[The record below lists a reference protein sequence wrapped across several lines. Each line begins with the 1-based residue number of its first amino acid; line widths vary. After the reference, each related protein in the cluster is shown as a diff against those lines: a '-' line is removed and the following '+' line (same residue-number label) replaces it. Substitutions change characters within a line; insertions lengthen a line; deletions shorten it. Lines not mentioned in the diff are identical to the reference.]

1 MGGRISGKAGGSL
14 DSRID
19 TLHTLDAGDMRRL
32 IRSRLEG
39 SRPRSEP
46 EVMRFGPFPR
56 EYTSRLRHLIP
67 HDPTPAA
74 VLVPVIDRGSEL
86 TVLLTERSADLKHHA
101 GQISFPGG
109 RREDHDAGPVD
120 VALRETEEE
129 IGLSRDHVEII
140 GFLPDHLIIS
150 GYQVTPVVGFVR
162 PDFTLTLDR
171 TEVASVFEAP
181 LRHLFDPRNRRPR
194 LRRMLDIE
202 ITLWDLPYGEHNIWG
217 ATAGILLT
225 FGELLSEA

>member
-1 MGGRISGKAGGSL
+1 M

-19 TLHTLDAGDMRRL
+19 TLHTLGTEDMRRL

-46 EVMRFGPFPR
+46 EVLRFGPFPR
-56 EYTSRLRHLIP
+56 EFTSRLRHLIP

-74 VLVPVIDRGSEL
+74 VLVPVVDRGSEL

-109 RREDHDAGPVD
+109 RREEHDAGPVEA
-120 VALRETEEE
+120 ALRETEEE
-129 IGLSRDHVEII
+129 IGLSREHVEVV

-150 GYQVTPVVGFVR
+150 GYQVTPVVALVR
-162 PDFTLTLDR
+162 PEFTLEIDR

-181 LRHLFDPRNRRPR
+181 LRHLLDPRNHRPR

-202 ITLWDLPYGEHNIWG
+202 ITAYDMPWGEHNIWG

-225 FGELLSEA
+225 FRELLGGA